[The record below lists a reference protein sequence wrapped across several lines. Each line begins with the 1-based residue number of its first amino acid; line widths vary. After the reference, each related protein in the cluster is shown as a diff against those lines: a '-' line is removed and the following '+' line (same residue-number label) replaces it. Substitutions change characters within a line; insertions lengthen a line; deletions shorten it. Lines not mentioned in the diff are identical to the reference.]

1 MKDNEYIASV
11 LRKSNDI
18 LKEHNGVYLEKK
30 LYITLKEEF
39 PQLKRV
45 DFRKVLKELLE
56 TDYVLDRNLIRPVKD
71 KKSEKLSKKD
81 IEDKK
86 QGKGSTESLRIPDK
100 RL

>member
-1 MKDNEYIASV
+1 MKDNEYLASV

-30 LYITLKEEF
+30 LYTTLKEEF
-39 PQLKRV
+39 PELKRA

-56 TDYVLDRNLIRPVKD
+56 SDYVLDRNLIRPVTD